1 MAKNATRRNRRNKTE
16 GGNRRNKA
24 EGGNR
29 RNKTEGGKRRKTRK
43 MSKGADAWRQAV
55 MRVYKD
61 MKKND
66 PNVKLGEAMK
76 RAAEMK
82 RNGEL

>member
-1 MAKNATRRNRRNKTE
+1 MAKNRTRRNKTAGGNRRNKTE
-16 GGNRRNKA
+16 GGNRH
-24 EGGNR
+24 
-29 RNKTEGGKRRKTRK
+29 NKTEGGKRRKTRK
-43 MSKGADAWRQAV
+43 VSKGADAWRQSV

-66 PNVKLGEAMK
+66 PNVKLGDAMK
-76 RAAEMK
+76 RAAELK